1 MYTGAGTLRV
11 FQILQAKAAF
21 DKFLL
26 RRKQKLERTRLILSM
41 VALFVMLSLLSIN
54 KSPNPCHMTRC
65 DTVNKVI
72 TYYPLTGFQIVK
84 QIAFDVLIAISS
96 FMFWYAALPLYEYF
110 LYNSFALM
118 QFPFFVTPLHLN
130 MVTALRCIRL

>member
-72 TYYPLTGFQIVK
+72 TYYPLTGFQIIK

-96 FMFWYAALPLYEYF
+96 FYVLVCSAT
-110 LYNSFALM
+110 
-118 QFPFFVTPLHLN
+118 FV
-130 MVTALRCIRL
+130 